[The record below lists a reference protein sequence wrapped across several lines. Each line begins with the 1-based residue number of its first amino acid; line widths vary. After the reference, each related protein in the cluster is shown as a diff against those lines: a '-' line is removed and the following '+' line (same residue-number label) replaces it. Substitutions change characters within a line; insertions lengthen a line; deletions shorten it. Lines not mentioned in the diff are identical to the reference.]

1 MEKVIQIFVC
11 GDIILDFYNAKEI
24 RINYIKTVSL

>member
-1 MEKVIQIFVC
+1 MEKVIQILVC
-11 GDIILDFYNAKEI
+11 GVIILDFYNVKEI